1 MARVAVLTGGSTPER
16 TVALAGAAQVA
27 AALRARG
34 HEVAVFDT
42 IDPGPLDPEQERQRL
57 GRAVGARPPSLAEL
71 RELEAAEDLP
81 ALVASADFR
90 ASDAV
95 FLVLHGRQ
103 GEGGEV
109 QELLEAAGIA
119 FTGSDSRGSRLAM
132 DKDGSKR
139 RFRDAGVPTPD
150 WLTWPA
156 RQSDIEE
163 LGLPLIV
170 KPSRVG
176 STVGLTL
183 MSDRAG
189 LDSAVGKALTFDDQV
204 ILEPFLPGREYTVG
218 VLEDRALGVGEII
231 SPGVIFDFHS
241 KYTPGRAR
249 EVFPAQIDENL
260 RKRLRELGFA
270 AHQALDL
277 RDFSRVD
284 FRLDAS
290 GAPHCL
296 EVNTLT
302 GMTPTSLLPQ
312 SAAVFGISFED
323 LCDRMIR
330 LALGRVVQSGPK
342 NRGDRSWAESSRRPG

>member
-1 MARVAVLTGGSTPER
+1 MARIAVLTGGSTPER
-16 TVALAGAAQVA
+16 TVALAGAAKVS

-34 HEVAVFDT
+34 HDVTVFDT
-42 IDPGPLDPEQERQRL
+42 IEPGPLDAALERQRL
-57 GRAVGARPPSLAEL
+57 GRAVGTRPPSLAEL
-71 RELEAAEDLP
+71 RELEAGEDLQ
-81 ALVASADFR
+81 ALVAGDLGSH
-90 ASDAV
+90 DAV

-119 FTGSDSRGSRLAM
+119 FTGSDARSSRLAM
-132 DKDGSKR
+132 DKDESKR
-139 RFRDAGVPTPD
+139 RFRDAGIPTPD

-156 RQSDIEE
+156 RHSEIEE

-183 MSDRAG
+183 MSDLFD

-204 ILEPFLPGREYTVG
+204 ILEQFLPGREYTVG
-218 VLEDRALGVGEII
+218 VLEDAALGVGEIV
-231 SPGVIFDFHS
+231 PPDVIFDFHS
-241 KYTPGRAR
+241 KYTPGRAQ
-249 EVFPAQIDENL
+249 ELFPAEIDQAL
-260 RKRLRELGFA
+260 QSRFRELAFA
-270 AHQALDL
+270 AHEALAL

-284 FRLDAS
+284 FRLDVAGS
-290 GAPHCL
+290 PYCL
-296 EVNTLT
+296 EVNTLP

-330 LALGRVVQSGPK
+330 LALARAS
-342 NRGDRSWAESSRRPG
+342 

>member
-1 MARVAVLTGGSTPER
+1 MARIAVLTGGSTPER
-16 TVALAGAAQVA
+16 TVALAGAAKVS

-34 HEVAVFDT
+34 YEVTVFDT
-42 IDPGPLDPEQERQRL
+42 IEPGPLDAELERQRL
-57 GRAVGARPPSLAEL
+57 GRVVGTRPPSLAEL
-71 RELEAAEDLP
+71 RELEVREDLSS
-81 ALVASADFR
+81 LVAGEL
-90 ASDAV
+90 ASHDAV

-109 QELLEAAGIA
+109 QELLETAGIA
-119 FTGSDSRGSRLAM
+119 FTGSDARSSRLAM
-132 DKDGSKR
+132 DKDESKS
-139 RFRDAGVPTPD
+139 RFRDAGIPTPD
-150 WLTWPA
+150 GLTWPA

-183 MSDRAG
+183 MSDLNG

-204 ILEPFLPGREYTVG
+204 ILERFLPGREYTVG
-218 VLEDRALGVGEII
+218 VLEGEALGVGEIVA
-231 SPGVIFDFHS
+231 PGVIFDFHS

-249 EVFPAQIDENL
+249 ELFPAEIDPDLE
-260 RKRLRELGFA
+260 KRLRDLALA
-270 AHQALDL
+270 AHEALEL

-284 FRLDAS
+284 FRLDAAGS
-290 GAPHCL
+290 PYCL
-296 EVNTLT
+296 EVNTLP

-312 SAAVFGISFED
+312 SAAVFGFSFEH

-330 LALGRVVQSGPK
+330 LALAR
-342 NRGDRSWAESSRRPG
+342 NT

>member
-16 TVALAGAAQVA
+16 TVALAGAAKVS

-34 HEVAVFDT
+34 HDVTVFDT
-42 IDPGPLDPEQERQRL
+42 IEPGPLDAELEGLRL
-57 GRAVGARPPSLAEL
+57 GRAVGTRPPSLAEL
-71 RELEAAEDLP
+71 RELEAREDLP
-81 ALVASADFR
+81 ALVAGDLCNH
-90 ASDAV
+90 DAV

-103 GEGGEV
+103 GEGGDV

-119 FTGSDSRGSRLAM
+119 FTGSDARSSRLAM
-132 DKDGSKR
+132 DKDESKR
-139 RFRDAGVPTPD
+139 RFRDAGIPTPD

-156 RQSDIEE
+156 RPSDIEE

-183 MSDRAG
+183 MSDLHG

-204 ILEPFLPGREYTVG
+204 ILERFLAGREYTVG
-218 VLEDRALGVGEII
+218 VLEDEALGVGEII

-241 KYTPGRAR
+241 KYTPGRAQ
-249 EVFPAQIDENL
+249 ELFPAEIDEAHQS
-260 RKRLRELGFA
+260 RFRELALA
-270 AHQALDL
+270 AHEALAL
-277 RDFSRVD
+277 SDFSRVD
-284 FRLDAS
+284 FRLDATGS
-290 GAPHCL
+290 PYCL
-296 EVNTLT
+296 EVNTLP

-330 LALGRVVQSGPK
+330 LALARAP
-342 NRGDRSWAESSRRPG
+342 

>member
-1 MARVAVLTGGSTPER
+1 MARIAVLTGGSTPER
-16 TVALAGAAQVA
+16 TVALAGAAKVS

-34 HEVAVFDT
+34 YEVTVFDT
-42 IDPGPLDPEQERQRL
+42 IEPGPLDAELERQRL
-57 GRAVGARPPSLAEL
+57 GRVVGIRPPSLAEL
-71 RELEAAEDLP
+71 RELEAREDLP
-81 ALVASADFR
+81 SLVAGEL
-90 ASDAV
+90 ASHDAV

-119 FTGSDSRGSRLAM
+119 FTGSDARSSRLAM
-132 DKDGSKR
+132 DKDESKS
-139 RFRDAGVPTPD
+139 RFRDAGIPTPD

-183 MSDRAG
+183 MSDLNG

-204 ILEPFLPGREYTVG
+204 ILERFLPGREHTVG
-218 VLEDRALGVGEII
+218 VVEDRALGVGEIVA
-231 SPGVIFDFHS
+231 PGVIFDFHS

-249 EVFPAQIDENL
+249 ELFPAEIDPDLE
-260 RKRLRELGFA
+260 RRLRDLALA
-270 AHQALDL
+270 AHEALEL

-284 FRLDAS
+284 FRLDAGGS
-290 GAPHCL
+290 PYCL
-296 EVNTLT
+296 EVNTLP

-312 SAAVFGISFED
+312 SAAVFDISFQQ

-330 LALGRVVQSGPK
+330 LALGRGPLSGATP
-342 NRGDRSWAESSRRPG
+342 

>member
-1 MARVAVLTGGSTPER
+1 MARIAVLTGGSTPER
-16 TVALAGAAQVA
+16 TVALAGAAKVS
-27 AALRARG
+27 AALRTRG

-42 IDPGPLDPEQERQRL
+42 IEPGPLDAEQERRRL

-71 RELEAAEDLP
+71 RELEAREDLP
-81 ALVASADFR
+81 ALVAGELAGH
-90 ASDAV
+90 DAV

-132 DKDGSKR
+132 DKDESKR
-139 RFRDAGVPTPD
+139 RFRDAGIPTPD

-183 MSDRAG
+183 MRDLDG
-189 LDSAVGKALTFDDQV
+189 LDSAVGKALTFDDHV

-218 VLEDRALGVGEII
+218 VLEDCALGVGEII
-231 SPGVIFDFHS
+231 SPGTIFDFHS

-249 EVFPAQIDENL
+249 EVFPADIDEDL
-260 RKRLRELGFA
+260 RKRLRELALA
-270 AHQALDL
+270 AHEALAL

-284 FRLDAS
+284 FRLDAE

-296 EVNTLT
+296 EVNTLP

-330 LALGRVVQSGPK
+330 LALGRNAP
-342 NRGDRSWAESSRRPG
+342 DLAP

>member
-1 MARVAVLTGGSTPER
+1 MARIAVLTGGSTPER
-16 TVALAGAAQVA
+16 TVALAGAAKVS
-27 AALRARG
+27 AALRACG
-34 HEVAVFDT
+34 YEVTVFDT
-42 IDPGPLDPEQERQRL
+42 IEPGPLDAELERQRL
-57 GRAVGARPPSLAEL
+57 GRVVGTRPPSLAEL
-71 RELEAAEDLP
+71 RELEVREDLP
-81 ALVASADFR
+81 SLVAGEL
-90 ASDAV
+90 ASHDAV

-109 QELLEAAGIA
+109 QELLETAGIA
-119 FTGSDSRGSRLAM
+119 FTGSDARSSRLAM
-132 DKDGSKR
+132 DKDESKR
-139 RFRDAGVPTPD
+139 RFRDARIPTPD

-183 MSDRAG
+183 MPD
-189 LDSAVGKALTFDDQV
+189 LFDIDSAVGKALTFDDQV
-204 ILEPFLPGREYTVG
+204 ILEQFLPGREYTVG
-218 VLEDRALGVGEII
+218 VLEGEALGVGEIVA
-231 SPGVIFDFHS
+231 PGVIFDFHS

-249 EVFPAQIDENL
+249 ELFPAEIDPGLE
-260 RKRLRELGFA
+260 KRLRDLALA
-270 AHQALDL
+270 AHEALEL

-284 FRLDAS
+284 FRLDAAGS
-290 GAPHCL
+290 PYCL
-296 EVNTLT
+296 EVNTLP

-330 LALGRVVQSGPK
+330 AALKR
-342 NRGDRSWAESSRRPG
+342 NR

>member
-1 MARVAVLTGGSTPER
+1 MARIAVLTGGSTPER
-16 TVALAGAAQVA
+16 TVALAGAAQVS

-34 HEVAVFDT
+34 HDVIVFDT
-42 IDPGPLDPEQERQRL
+42 IEPGPLDPELERQRL
-57 GRAVGARPPSLAEL
+57 GRAVGTRPPSLAEL
-71 RELEAAEDLP
+71 RELEAREDLP
-81 ALVASADFR
+81 TLVAGDLGCH
-90 ASDAV
+90 DAV

-119 FTGSDSRGSRLAM
+119 FTGSDARSSRLAM
-132 DKDGSKR
+132 DKDESKR
-139 RFRDAGVPTPD
+139 RFRDAGIPTPD

-156 RQSDIEE
+156 RQPEIEE

-183 MSDRAG
+183 MSDLVE
-189 LDSAVGKALTFDDQV
+189 LDSAVGKALTFDDEV
-204 ILEPFLPGREYTVG
+204 ILERFLPGREYTAG
-218 VLEDRALGVGEII
+218 VLDGQALGVGEIV

-241 KYTPGRAR
+241 KYTPGRAK
-249 EVFPAQIDENL
+249 ELFPAEIDEDLEN
-260 RKRLRELGFA
+260 RFRELALA
-270 AHQALDL
+270 AHEALAL

-284 FRLDAS
+284 FRLDAAGS
-290 GAPHCL
+290 PYCL
-296 EVNTLT
+296 EVNTLP

-323 LCDRMIR
+323 LCDRMIC
-330 LALGRVVQSGPK
+330 LALARAP
-342 NRGDRSWAESSRRPG
+342 

>member
-1 MARVAVLTGGSTPER
+1 MARIAVLTGGSTPER
-16 TVALAGAAQVA
+16 TVALAGAAKVS

-34 HEVAVFDT
+34 HEVTVFDT
-42 IDPGPLDPEQERQRL
+42 VEPGPLDAELEGQRL

-71 RELEAAEDLP
+71 AELEAREDLP
-81 ALVASADFR
+81 ALVAGDLGSH
-90 ASDAV
+90 DAV

-119 FTGSDSRGSRLAM
+119 FTGSDARSSRLAM
-132 DKDGSKR
+132 DKDESKG

-150 WLTWPA
+150 WLIWPA
-156 RQSDIEE
+156 RQTEVEE

-183 MSDRAG
+183 MSDLFD

-204 ILEPFLPGREYTVG
+204 ILERFLPGREYTVG
-218 VLEDRALGVGEII
+218 VLDGQALGVGEIVA
-231 SPGVIFDFHS
+231 PGVIFDFHS

-249 EVFPAQIDENL
+249 ELFPAEVGPDLEQ
-260 RKRLRELGFA
+260 RLRDLALA
-270 AHQALDL
+270 AHEALAL

-284 FRLDAS
+284 FRLD
-290 GAPHCL
+290 GAGSPYCL
-296 EVNTLT
+296 EVNTLP

-323 LCDRMIR
+323 LCERMTR
-330 LALGRVVQSGPK
+330 LALARAP
-342 NRGDRSWAESSRRPG
+342 

>member
-1 MARVAVLTGGSTPER
+1 M
-16 TVALAGAAQVA
+16 VALAGAAKVSS
-27 AALRARG
+27 ALRGRG
-34 HEVAVFDT
+34 HEVTVFDT
-42 IDPGPLDPEQERQRL
+42 IEPEPLDPELERQRL
-57 GRAVGARPPSLAEL
+57 GRAVGSRPPSLAEL
-71 RELEAAEDLP
+71 RELEAREDLP
-81 ALVASADFR
+81 ALVAGDLGR
-90 ASDAV
+90 HDAV

-119 FTGSDSRGSRLAM
+119 FTGSDARSSRLAM

-156 RQSDIEE
+156 RQPEIEE

-183 MSDRAG
+183 MSDLFN

-204 ILEPFLPGREYTVG
+204 ILERFLPGREYTAG
-218 VLEDRALGVGEII
+218 VLDGLALGVGEIV
-231 SPGVIFDFHS
+231 SPGEIFDFHS

-249 EVFPAQIDENL
+249 ELFPAEIDEAL
-260 RKRLRELGFA
+260 QSRFRELALA
-270 AHQALDL
+270 AHEALSL

-284 FRLDAS
+284 FRLDAA
-290 GAPHCL
+290 GNPCCL
-296 EVNTLT
+296 EVNTLP
-302 GMTPTSLLPQ
+302 GMTPISLLPQ
-312 SAAVFGISFED
+312 SAAVFGISFEE
-323 LCDRMIR
+323 LCNRMIDLV
-330 LALGRVVQSGPK
+330 LARAP
-342 NRGDRSWAESSRRPG
+342 

>member
-1 MARVAVLTGGSTPER
+1 MARIAVLTGGSTPER
-16 TVALAGAAQVA
+16 TVALAGAAKVS

-34 HEVAVFDT
+34 YDVTVFDT
-42 IDPGPLDPEQERQRL
+42 IEPGPLDAELERRRL
-57 GRAVGARPPSLAEL
+57 GRAVGTRPPSLAEL
-71 RELEAAEDLP
+71 RELEAREDLP
-81 ALVASADFR
+81 ALVAGDLGSY
-90 ASDAV
+90 DAV

-119 FTGSDSRGSRLAM
+119 FTGSDARSSRLAM
-132 DKDGSKR
+132 DKDESKR
-139 RFRDAGVPTPD
+139 RFRDACVPTPD

-183 MSDRAG
+183 MSDLFD

-204 ILEPFLPGREYTVG
+204 ILEQFLPGREYTVG
-218 VLEDRALGVGEII
+218 VLDGRALGVGEIVA
-231 SPGVIFDFHS
+231 PGVIFDFHS
-241 KYTPGRAR
+241 KYTPGRAQ
-249 EVFPAQIDENL
+249 ELFPAEIDEAL
-260 RKRLRELGFA
+260 QIRFRELALA
-270 AHQALDL
+270 AHKALEL

-284 FRLDAS
+284 FRLDAAGS
-290 GAPHCL
+290 PYCL
-296 EVNTLT
+296 EVNTLP

-312 SAAVFGISFED
+312 SATVFGISFED
-323 LCDRMIR
+323 LCDRMIC
-330 LALGRVVQSGPK
+330 LALARAP
-342 NRGDRSWAESSRRPG
+342 

>member
-1 MARVAVLTGGSTPER
+1 MARIAVLTGGSTPER
-16 TVALAGAAQVA
+16 TVALAGAAKVS
-27 AALRARG
+27 AALRASG

-42 IDPGPLDPEQERQRL
+42 IEPGPLDAELERQRL
-57 GRAVGARPPSLAEL
+57 GRAVGTRPPSLAEL
-71 RELEAAEDLP
+71 RDLEAREDLP
-81 ALVASADFR
+81 ALVAGDLGSH
-90 ASDAV
+90 DAV

-109 QELLEAAGIA
+109 QELLEAAGIG
-119 FTGSDSRGSRLAM
+119 FTGSDAQSSLLAM
-132 DKDGSKR
+132 DKDESKR
-139 RFRDAGVPTPD
+139 RFRDADIPTPD

-183 MSDRAG
+183 MPDLFD

-204 ILEPFLPGREYTVG
+204 ILERFLPGREYTVG
-218 VLEDRALGVGEII
+218 VLDGLALGVGEII
-231 SPGVIFDFHS
+231 SPDVIFDYHS
-241 KYTPGRAR
+241 KYTPGRAQ
-249 EVFPAQIDENL
+249 ELFPADIGSDLE
-260 RKRLRELGFA
+260 RRLRELALA
-270 AHQALDL
+270 AHEALGL

-284 FRLDAS
+284 FRLDAAGS
-290 GAPHCL
+290 PYCL
-296 EVNTLT
+296 EVNTLP

-312 SAAVFGISFED
+312 SAAVFGIFFED

-330 LALGRVVQSGPK
+330 LALARAP
-342 NRGDRSWAESSRRPG
+342 

>member
-1 MARVAVLTGGSTPER
+1 MARIAVLTGGSTPER
-16 TVALAGAAQVA
+16 TVALAGAAKVS

-42 IDPGPLDPEQERQRL
+42 IEPGPLDAELERQRL
-57 GRAVGARPPSLAEL
+57 GRAVGTRPPSLAEL
-71 RELEAAEDLP
+71 RELEAREDLP
-81 ALVASADFR
+81 ALVAGDLGSH
-90 ASDAV
+90 DAV

-119 FTGSDSRGSRLAM
+119 FTGSDARSSRLAM
-132 DKDGSKR
+132 DKDRSKR
-139 RFRDAGVPTPD
+139 RFRDAGIPTPD

-156 RQSDIEE
+156 RQSDVEE

-183 MSDRAG
+183 MPDLSD
-189 LDSAVGKALTFDDQV
+189 LDSAVGKALRFDDQV
-204 ILEPFLPGREYTVG
+204 ILEQFLPGREYTAG
-218 VLEDRALGVGEII
+218 VLDGQALGVGEII
-231 SPGVIFDFHS
+231 SPGEIFDYHS

-249 EVFPAQIDENL
+249 EVFPAKIEEDLVN
-260 RKRLRELGFA
+260 RLRELALA
-270 AHQALDL
+270 AHEALAL

-284 FRLDAS
+284 FRLDAIGS
-290 GAPHCL
+290 PCCL
-296 EVNTLT
+296 EVNTLP

-312 SAAVFGISFED
+312 SAAAFGISFED
-323 LCDRMIR
+323 LCDRMVR
-330 LALGRVVQSGPK
+330 LALE
-342 NRGDRSWAESSRRPG
+342 RGSA